1 MDDISKT
8 ITIKDILTDS
18 QLFVV
23 PRHVFNV
30 EKFQMHELMTR
41 FDWINESSFKYV
53 NEEGVECKYEFE
65 KEFK

>member
-1 MDDISKT
+1 
-8 ITIKDILTDS
+8 
-18 QLFVV
+18 
-23 PRHVFNV
+23 
-30 EKFQMHELMTR
+30 MHELMTR